1 MKRIITILFIL
12 LVIGAAVFAVGYLP
26 LRLQTGQVGVLY
38 SKTSGW
44 DTEPIESGRFS
55 WRWELLIPTNA
66 TIYQFPTEPRTLEVR
81 SSAVLPSA
89 DVYARLLEGNPS
101 LSQNVRLRIRYRVLP
116 ETLARSAPRGLRE
129 DNLESWFEDTDDEIR
144 SATLVVLGSAIVDLV
159 DREDLIVPTADLA
172 ARVLSTLG
180 ERFSDLDI
188 QSLVVETLELPDPA
202 LYRLGRNTYAT
213 VQAAREAA
221 LIEAA
226 QTLARNEAATDR
238 RAATLQQYGRIFSEY
253 PILLEYLEISARTG
267 RDPLSI
273 ESLQQIQTTVQQ

>member
-1 MKRIITILFIL
+1 MKRIITVLFIL

-26 LRLQTGQVGVLY
+26 IRLQTGQVGVLY

-44 DTEPIESGRFS
+44 HAEPIEPGRFA

-66 TIYQFPTEPRTLEVR
+66 SIYQFSAEPRTVEVR

-101 LSQNVRLRIRYRVLP
+101 LSQNVRLRVRYRALP
-116 ETLARSAPRGLRE
+116 ETLVRSAPRGLRG
-129 DNLESWFEDTDDEIR
+129 DNLDEWFEDTDDEIR
-144 SATLVVLGSAIVDLV
+144 SATLVILGSAITDLV
-159 DREDLIVPTADLA
+159 DGADLVVPTADLS
-172 ARVLSTLG
+172 ARALSALK
-180 ERFSDLDI
+180 ERFTDLDV
-188 QSLVVETLELPDPA
+188 QSLVVETLDLPDPA
-202 LYRLGRNTYAT
+202 LYRLARETYAT

-226 QTLARNEAATDR
+226 RTLARNEATTDQR
-238 RAATLQQYGRIFSEY
+238 VATLQQYGRIFSEY

-273 ESLQQIQTTVQQ
+273 ESLQQIQATVQD